1 MRLDKFLADMQ
12 LGTRSQV
19 KEYIKKGLI
28 TVNDNQIKKA
38 DTKINEYTD
47 KICFHGKQLIYQ
59 EYSYYMLYKP
69 AGVVTATKD
78 NHEQTVMDLLPKTL
92 GKNMFPVGRL
102 DKDTEGL
109 LLITNDGEL
118 AHNLLSPKKH
128 VAKKYYVECIGNLTQ
143 SKIERLQQGVD
154 IGDEELTLPAKV
166 EEIKSTENIFNINL
180 SITEGRFHQV
190 KRMIKAIDAEVTYLK
205 RISMGSLVLDETIG
219 KGGYRELTKEEC
231 LYLKSLI

>member
-1 MRLDKFLADMQ
+1 MRLDKFLADLQ
-12 LGTRSQV
+12 IGTRSQV

-28 TVNDNQIKKA
+28 TVNDIQVKKA
-38 DTKINEYTD
+38 DTKINEYSD
-47 KICFHGKQLIYQ
+47 RVLFRGKQLVYH

-78 NHEQTVMDLLPKTL
+78 NHEKTVMDLLPKTI

-128 VAKKYYVECIGNLTQ
+128 VSKIYYVECVGNLTHQ
-143 SKIERLQQGVD
+143 KIEALQQGVD
-154 IGDEELTLPAKV
+154 IGDEELTCPAVV
-166 EEIKSTENIFNINL
+166 EELKNMGNTFSLNL

-190 KRMIKAIDAEVTYLK
+190 KRMMKAIEAEVTYLK
-205 RISMGSLVLDETIG
+205 RISMGSLVLDETLE
-219 KGGYRELTKEEC
+219 KGGYRELTKEEYE
-231 LYLKSLI
+231 YLKSLI